1 MAEAQLVEMAE
12 EISGQMCVNTEWGC
26 FGDDGTLSDILT
38 PYDQHVDQ
46 ESSNP
51 GEKRC
56 THPPREGR
64 VPGTPHPSLS
74 MLGPTI
80 RSTRP
85 PVMLLGAL
93 KGPRGTREGQL
104 TPARVSCRFEK
115 LVGSLYLGE
124 IVRHV
129 LTALVAE
136 KVLFTGRSVA
146 ILRTKD
152 VLKTQQ
158 VLEIIK

>member
-1 MAEAQLVEMAE
+1 M
-12 EISGQMCVNTEWGC
+12 
-26 FGDDGTLSDILT
+26 
-38 PYDQHVDQ
+38 
-46 ESSNP
+46 
-51 GEKRC
+51 
-56 THPPREGR
+56 
-64 VPGTPHPSLS
+64 
-74 MLGPTI
+74 
-80 RSTRP
+80 
-85 PVMLLGAL
+85 
-93 KGPRGTREGQL
+93 
-104 TPARVSCRFEK
+104 
-115 LVGSLYLGE
+115 GSLYLGE

>member
-1 MAEAQLVEMAE
+1 MAPCDAP
-12 EISGQMCVNTEWGC
+12 GC
-26 FGDDGTLSDILT
+26 SQRAKGYQGGTTD
-38 PYDQHVDQ
+38 
-46 ESSNP
+46 SS
-51 GEKRC
+51 
-56 THPPREGR
+56 
-64 VPGTPHPSLS
+64 S
-74 MLGPTI
+74 
-80 RSTRP
+80 
-85 PVMLLGAL
+85 
-93 KGPRGTREGQL
+93 
-104 TPARVSCRFEK
+104 VSCRFEK